1 MIQENSSNRQENIV
15 AGDNSQLQFLSAVEE
30 FKRAETDEEKAVAI
44 EAMRIVANTGNKSAQ
59 YHMAAIYG
67 NGDGV
72 LMDLEEAVKWCRLAA
87 EQGHMEAINPDGKL
101 GETFNRDTWVSIL
114 NAVSYPIQEDWRNWS
129 GAVLADPYFESIGK
143 YTIMPDLPYS
153 ESVKDDELKVKWE
166 QCAKS
171 IKNNSWLAIYA
182 KADGEF
188 NMHIRNMITQC
199 NNYGYAD
206 CLEWSKGEAA
216 TKWRLTQ
223 ELNAVG
229 QE

>member
-87 EQGHMEAINPDGKL
+87 EQGHMEAIFKL
-101 GETFNRDTWVSIL
+101 GESYYYGEMVKISCGSWTSNSFTLYGNGILRGEDTTTGLS
-114 NAVSYPIQEDWRNWS
+114 
-129 GAVLADPYFESIGK
+129 
-143 YTIMPDLPYS
+143 
-153 ESVKDDELKVKWE
+153 
-166 QCAKS
+166 
-171 IKNNSWLAIYA
+171 
-182 KADGEF
+182 
-188 NMHIRNMITQC
+188 
-199 NNYGYAD
+199 
-206 CLEWSKGEAA
+206 
-216 TKWRLTQ
+216 
-223 ELNAVG
+223 
-229 QE
+229 